1 MDRFCVIS
9 THDLTANVYGLEMP
23 AIYDLI
29 GDIDTSDH
37 IRIDSFQIFRNEGA
51 SLKCLPDRCHSI
63 CRCCLEREDEVRCFF
78 LGNTTEDHTRIS
90 AVDTIGG
97 GFGSVDKDLPAARLA
112 GVNLTGHEVLVDL
125 ISIFIFLIKIL
136 KVRKL
141 FVHIHSLGI
150 PGTPACMADDLLRLR
165 VEYDM

>member
-1 MDRFCVIS
+1 M
-9 THDLTANVYGLEMP
+9 TTNVHGLEMP

-29 GDIDTSDH
+29 GDIDSSDH
-37 IRIDSFQIFRNEGA
+37 IRIDFPDFFRNEGVP
-51 SLKCLPDRCHSI
+51 LKCLPDRGHRI

-112 GVNLTGHEVLVDL
+112 GVNFTGHEVLVDL

-141 FVHIHSLGI
+141 FVHIYSLGI

-165 VEYDM
+165 VKYDM